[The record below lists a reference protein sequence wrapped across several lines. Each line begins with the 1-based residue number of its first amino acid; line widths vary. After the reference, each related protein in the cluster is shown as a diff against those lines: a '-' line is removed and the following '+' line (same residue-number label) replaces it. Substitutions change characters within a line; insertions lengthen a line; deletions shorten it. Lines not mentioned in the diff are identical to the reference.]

1 MQAAEALAVRRPGP
15 ALLAPLWPRREER
28 WLAQLWRKAG
38 MCPNGG
44 IANAASA
51 AEWLS
56 LLLPWPPMPLIQR
69 DAPYP
74 HWEFSDPDS
83 GDLLRLVPERGGL
96 ISGWR
101 CGDREVVYL
110 DLQRFLDPSQS
121 VRGGF
126 PVLFPITGGLPN
138 NQLPLPQGTFP
149 LQQHGFARQ
158 LPWQMQPLADGRGV
172 ALELTDSPETLQAYP
187 FQFLL
192 RMEVRL
198 APAALEISTTVSN
211 RSSETMPFSF
221 GLHPYFNLSSLEGVR
236 FEGLPE
242 HCLNHLTMAP
252 AATAEQMQHLAS
264 GIDLLVRPT
273 GAVRLVDPAAGTT
286 LELQLSHPFD
296 LVVLWTEPPRPMVCI
311 EPWSGPRQAL
321 LSGDR
326 KLELPPGASTQL
338 HTRYVLNPS

>member
-1 MQAAEALAVRRPGP
+1 
-15 ALLAPLWPRREER
+15 
-28 WLAQLWRKAG
+28 
-38 MCPNGG
+38 
-44 IANAASA
+44 
-51 AEWLS
+51 
-56 LLLPWPPMPLIQR
+56 MPLIQR
-69 DAPYP
+69 DTPYP
-74 HWEFSDPDS
+74 HWEFSDASS

-110 DLQRFLDPSQS
+110 DLERFLDPTQS

-138 NQLPLPQGTFP
+138 NQLPLPQGTFTLP
-149 LQQHGFARQ
+149 QHGFARQ
-158 LPWQMQPLADGRGV
+158 LPWTLEALADGRGV
-172 ALELTDSPETLQAYP
+172 ALQLSDTAETLQAYP

-198 APAALEISTTVSN
+198 APGALEVSTTVSN
-211 RSSETMPFSF
+211 RSDEPMPFSF

-242 HCLNHLTMAP
+242 ACLNHLTMAP
-252 AATAEQMQHLAS
+252 AATAEQMGQLAS
-264 GIDLLVRPT
+264 GIDLLVRPS
-273 GAVRLVDPAAGTT
+273 GPVRLVDEAAGAT

-311 EPWSGPRQAL
+311 EPWSSPRQAL

-326 KLELPPGASTQL
+326 KIELAPGASTEL
-338 HTRYVLNPS
+338 NTRYALLPKGKATA

>member
-1 MQAAEALAVRRPGP
+1 
-15 ALLAPLWPRREER
+15 
-28 WLAQLWRKAG
+28 
-38 MCPNGG
+38 
-44 IANAASA
+44 
-51 AEWLS
+51 
-56 LLLPWPPMPLIQR
+56 MPLIQR
-69 DAPYP
+69 DTPYP
-74 HWEFSDPDS
+74 HWEFSDPAS

-101 CGDREVVYL
+101 CGDHEVVYL
-110 DLQRFLDPSQS
+110 DLERFRDPAQS

-126 PVLFPITGGLPN
+126 PVLFPITGGLPG
-138 NQLPLPQGTFP
+138 NQLPLPQGTFTIG
-149 LQQHGFARQ
+149 QHGFVRT
-158 LPWQMQPLADGRGV
+158 LPWRMEPLADGRGV
-172 ALELTDSPETLQAYP
+172 ALELTDTAETLQAYP
-187 FQFLL
+187 FAFLL

-198 APAALEISTTVSN
+198 APGALEIDTTVTN
-211 RSSETMPFSF
+211 RSVEAMPFSF

-242 HCLNHLTMAP
+242 ECLNHLTMAP

-264 GIDLLVRPT
+264 GIDLLVRPS
-273 GAVRLVDPAAGTT
+273 GPVRLVDEAAGAT

-326 KLELPPGASTQL
+326 KIELAPGTSTEL
-338 HTRYVLNPS
+338 RTRYALSRQG

>member
-1 MQAAEALAVRRPGP
+1 
-15 ALLAPLWPRREER
+15 
-28 WLAQLWRKAG
+28 
-38 MCPNGG
+38 
-44 IANAASA
+44 
-51 AEWLS
+51 
-56 LLLPWPPMPLIQR
+56 MPLIQR

-74 HWEFSDPDS
+74 HWEFSDPSS

-101 CGDREVVYL
+101 CADREVVYL
-110 DLQRFLDPSQS
+110 DLERFLDPAQS

-138 NQLPLPQGTFP
+138 NQLPLPQGTFMLP
-149 LQQHGFARQ
+149 QHGFARQ
-158 LPWQMQPLADGRGV
+158 LPFTMEALADGRGV
-172 ALELTDSPETLQAYP
+172 ALELSDTPETLQAYP

-192 RMEVRL
+192 RLEARL
-198 APAALEISTTVSN
+198 APGALEISTTVTN
-211 RSSETMPFSF
+211 RSDEPMPFSF

-242 HCLNHLTMAP
+242 ECLNHLTMAP
-252 AATAEQMQHLAS
+252 APTAEQMEHVAD

-273 GAVRLVDPAAGTT
+273 GPVRLVDKAAGTS

-326 KLELPPGASTQL
+326 KIELAPGASTTL
-338 HTRYVLNPS
+338 NTRYALSRS